1 VNPTVDLE
9 KIASQLVA
17 DRYVTRR
24 FKSHLLGFL
33 SEAYGLGT
41 NPYEPDLE
49 IFVNAQSNTYQKEI
63 NNICGSVQLSPVRVN
78 SHSRKTIARVPD
90 CGFLDFSNSKILY
103 DSGAFTDVLTNCRVT
118 PEEALDRQLSTL
130 ERLPRVRETFLVSY
144 DLLIDEKYVN
154 GTRKKERWTVSEG
167 DKAVDATVAAAEY
180 LNSQRYRLQD
190 FTLVQSCQGV
200 NAEQYK
206 SCVEEVLAYCQPGDC
221 LGLGGWC
228 ILGKQKRWL
237 PTFFQVIDEIIP
249 AIAEAGID
257 RVHIFGV
264 TWYKPIRGC
273 IPPLP
278 VLLHQCDR
286 YGIKLTTDGRSPIG
300 NALWSDWRKAG
311 ATFPYWRHNLAWVKA
326 ETATLRDSPFYQKVS
341 PPKTQQLTLF

>member
-1 VNPTVDLE
+1 MSQLVDLE

-17 DRYVTRR
+17 NRYVTHR

-33 SEAYGLGT
+33 SEAYGLRASSD
-41 NPYEPDLE
+41 EPDLE
-49 IFVNAQSNTYQKEI
+49 VFVNAQSNTYQKEI

-78 SHSRKTIARVPD
+78 SHSRKTVAKVPN
-90 CGFLDFSNSKILY
+90 CGSLDFSNSKILY

-118 PEEALDRQLSTL
+118 PEEALGRQISTL
-130 ERLPRVRETFLVSY
+130 ERLPRSRETLLVSY
-144 DLLIDEKYVN
+144 DLLVDEKYVN
-154 GTRKKERWTVSEG
+154 GTRQKERWSLEEG
-167 DKAVDATVAAAEY
+167 NKAVEATVTAAKY
-180 LNSQRYRLQD
+180 LDSQRYKLQD

-200 NAEQYK
+200 SADQYK
-206 SCVEEVLAYCQPGDC
+206 SCVEKVLGYCRSGDC

-237 PTFFQVIDEIIP
+237 PTFFQVIDEVVP
-249 AIAEAGID
+249 AIAEAGIK

-264 TWYKPIRGC
+264 TWYKPVRGY

-278 VLLHQCDR
+278 VLLKQCDR
-286 YGIKLTTDGRSPIG
+286 YGIKLTTDGRSPIA

-311 ATFPYWRHNLAWVKA
+311 ATFPYWRHNLAWIKA
-326 ETATLRDSPFYQKVS
+326 EIATLRNSPFYQRVR
-341 PPKTQQLTLF
+341 PPEAKQLVLF